1 MATSW
6 REEGVRGVRVR
17 LGCSGRVGRIP
28 EWDRFSSLRG
38 RPAGPDSAVYGP
50 LPPVRTFGATG
61 PPHPSEQCGFRPCD
75 IERNAKVAQ
84 SACPTP
90 DSPTPATYV
99 VQVEQHR
106 TRPPQRRQPPQAAP
120 PAPPAPG
127 GSAVY
132 RVRVRS
138 VPPVVLAL
146 RRFPNPRLT
155 GIGAGLFAA
164 LTMFVLAC
172 VDRLLF
178 DSSELVYGLLFLPV
192 SALTALWVRPA
203 DLVTA
208 PISVP
213 IAFAVGVFPISGGS
227 EGFGGQVMGL
237 VTALAV
243 HAGWLYGG
251 TLIAGLIA
259 SVRKVRQMRARRR
272 YVLAQGHGGA
282 PASERAPR
290 AAASAAAA
298 AKPVRAGAGGA
309 AGTGGAGAVARRPQ
323 RP

>member
-1 MATSW
+1 M
-6 REEGVRGVRVR
+6 
-17 LGCSGRVGRIP
+17 
-28 EWDRFSSLRG
+28 
-38 RPAGPDSAVYGP
+38 
-50 LPPVRTFGATG
+50 
-61 PPHPSEQCGFRPCD
+61 
-75 IERNAKVAQ
+75 
-84 SACPTP
+84 
-90 DSPTPATYV
+90 
-99 VQVEQHR
+99 
-106 TRPPQRRQPPQAAP
+106 
-120 PAPPAPG
+120 
-127 GSAVY
+127 Y

-178 DSSELVYGLLFLPV
+178 DSSELVFGLLFLPV

-227 EGFGGQVMGL
+227 EGLGGQIMGL

-272 YVLAQGHGGA
+272 YVLAQGRGGT

-290 AAASAAAA
+290 AASAAAA

-309 AGTGGAGAVARRPQ
+309 GGAAGAVARRPQ

>member
-1 MATSW
+1 M
-6 REEGVRGVRVR
+6 
-17 LGCSGRVGRIP
+17 
-28 EWDRFSSLRG
+28 
-38 RPAGPDSAVYGP
+38 
-50 LPPVRTFGATG
+50 
-61 PPHPSEQCGFRPCD
+61 
-75 IERNAKVAQ
+75 
-84 SACPTP
+84 
-90 DSPTPATYV
+90 
-99 VQVEQHR
+99 
-106 TRPPQRRQPPQAAP
+106 
-120 PAPPAPG
+120 
-127 GSAVY
+127 Y

-227 EGFGGQVMGL
+227 EGLGGQIMGL

-272 YVLAQGHGGA
+272 YVLAQGRGGS

-290 AAASAAAA
+290 SASAAASAA
-298 AKPVRAGAGGA
+298 AKPVRAGAGG
-309 AGTGGAGAVARRPQ
+309 TGRAGAVARRPQ